1 VVSLGVTDAD
11 VALALGV
18 TPIAL
23 TGFTFFE
30 TRLGPWAMSMIDG
43 DVPEVLEVLEGEP
56 NIEYIASL
64 DPDLILGVEQA
75 TLLDADVIVML
86 ADQPDAREFVD
97 NDPVL
102 QAVPAVADGRMVIP
116 DTDTR
121 GALTYNTVISVPYL
135 LDQLVPQIAEIV
147 S

>member
-1 VVSLGVTDAD
+1 MTDAD

-43 DVPEVLEVLEGEP
+43 DVPEVLEGEP

-64 DPDLILGVEQA
+64 DPDLFLGVEQA
-75 TLLDADVIVML
+75 TLLDADVIIML
-86 ADQPDAREFVD
+86 ADQPDAREFVA

-121 GALTYNTVISVPYL
+121 GALTYNTVLSVPYL